1 MVAAA
6 HGAGE
11 QMAKSI
17 FEQRSA
23 QVIITELYRGR
34 SEAAVRFRFGLLAF
48 DVAVIVS
55 FIVTTIVGLP
65 QWLLILDV
73 VFAVVIAADLT
84 ARYVIK
90 PSRKAYFLDIFN
102 WTDFIVV
109 LSLTAPAVFGTFAF
123 LRALRALRIMRSV
136 HVLRDLRRSS
146 RFFRQQEEVIERSL
160 NLLVFIFIVSAFV
173 FALQSSVNP
182 GISNYTDALY
192 FTVTALTTTGFGDIV
207 LIGDSGRWLS
217 ILILGVGVGLFLRL
231 AQSIFRPNKVRH
243 KCPGCGL
250 LLHEPDAV
258 HCKHCGREIQIESK
272 GEAV

>member
-1 MVAAA
+1 MT
-6 HGAGE
+6 
-11 QMAKSI
+11 KSI
-17 FEQRSA
+17 FHQSSA
-23 QVIITELYRGR
+23 RAIITELYRGS
-34 SEAAVRFRFGLLAF
+34 SEAAVRFRFGMLTF
-48 DVAVIVS
+48 DLVVIVS

-65 QWLLILDV
+65 QWLLVLDV

-84 ARYVIK
+84 ARYIIK

-146 RFFRQQEEVIERSL
+146 SFFREQEEVIQRSL
-160 NLLVFIFIVSAFV
+160 NLLVFIFIISAFV
-173 FALQSSVNP
+173 YALQSSVNP
-182 GISNYTDALY
+182 SITNYTDALY

-207 LIGDSGRWLS
+207 LIGDTGRWLS

-231 AQSIFRPNKVRH
+231 AQSIFRPNKVRY

-250 LLHEPDAV
+250 LLHEPDAI

-272 GEAV
+272 GETG

>member
-1 MVAAA
+1 
-6 HGAGE
+6 
-11 QMAKSI
+11 MAKSV
-17 FEQRSA
+17 FQNKSA
-23 QVIITELYRGR
+23 QEILAELYTGR
-34 SEAAVRFRFGLLAF
+34 SKAAVRFRFGLLTF
-48 DVAVIVS
+48 DILVIAS
-55 FIVTTIVGLP
+55 FIATTIFGLP
-65 QWLLILDV
+65 QWLLIVDV
-73 VFAVVIAADLT
+73 VLAVVIAADLT

-102 WTDFIVV
+102 WADFIVV
-109 LSLTAPAVFGTFAF
+109 LSLTAPAFFGTFAF

-231 AQSIFRPNKVRH
+231 AQSIFRPNKVRY

-250 LLHEPDAV
+250 MLHEPDAV
-258 HCKHCGREIQIESK
+258 HCKHCGREIQIETK